1 MEKLVDLGNLKIK
14 GDYAANSQRST
25 VDSRVV
31 VGTGLGCN
39 FNTFLVAH
47 LPTVV
52 RRLLAVD

>member
-39 FNTFLVAH
+39 FNTFLV
-47 LPTVV
+47 P
-52 RRLLAVD
+52 DCD